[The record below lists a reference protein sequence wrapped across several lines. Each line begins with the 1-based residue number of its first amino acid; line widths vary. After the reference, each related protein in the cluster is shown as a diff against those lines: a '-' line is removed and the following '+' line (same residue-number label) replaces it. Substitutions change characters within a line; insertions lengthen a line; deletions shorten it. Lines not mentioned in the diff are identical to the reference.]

1 MITEGLDVF
10 SQKTPKS
17 LAGVSVRD
25 SKIRDKTGCSI
36 VAIKGDA
43 ETPKSLAG
51 VSVRDSKIRDKTGC
65 SIVAIKGDAGTIITP
80 SPKDEFC
87 KNGEIILIGSE
98 AAEKAFE
105 SKFCS

>member
-17 LAGVSVRD
+17 LSGISIKD
-25 SKIRDKTGCSI
+25 SKIR
-36 VAIKGDA
+36 
-43 ETPKSLAG
+43 E
-51 VSVRDSKIRDKTGC
+51 KTGC

-80 SPKDEFC
+80 SPDDQFC

-98 AAEKAFE
+98 AAEKSFE
-105 SKFCS
+105 SKFRS